1 MSDQKTSYPLYWP
14 DGWPRVSARQPSRFG
29 GSHGRQPSMDSAV
42 QFLSHELELL
52 KATSTLLSTNVPR
65 RLDGFP
71 YSNRGQPADPGAAV
85 FFKLNGREVSLACD
99 KWNRVECNV
108 HAIAKHIEALRG
120 QERWGVGSLEQAFR
134 GYTALPAVG
143 QTGGDNPWQIL
154 GLSINASREQITD
167 AYRTLVKKFHPDNQ
181 STGNAERFH
190 RIQNAYD
197 LLGQNGE

>member
-1 MSDQKTSYPLYWP
+1 
-14 DGWPRVSARQPSRFG
+14 
-29 GSHGRQPSMDSAV
+29 
-42 QFLSHELELL
+42 
-52 KATSTLLSTNVPR
+52 
-65 RLDGFP
+65 
-71 YSNRGQPADPGAAV
+71 
-85 FFKLNGREVSLACD
+85 LACD

-143 QTGGDNPWQIL
+143 QTGGDNPWQIH